1 MKLRTLSIALI
12 IGVALFAVLFVATAP
27 ANAEQT
33 FAPREAGGV
42 ITYTVRVGDT
52 WSRIAN
58 MFGVSSG
65 RLLDFNERRTTNR
78 ISLFAGEVLKIPI
91 DLGTTPSLTAP
102 FLYTVQAGDT
112 VESVTKKFLMDK
124 YWTLYANGLPQTQT
138 FLTVGQTILIPAGP
152 HRYVVQKGDSL
163 PVIAALFGTT
173 ADKLLPSNPQLSGGK
188 IFFPGMYVYIPVIHD
203 IGFTISPF
211 AASGG
216 GGGPS
221 TGTTTTGTST
231 STTSSSTGLTAS
243 PPNPGE
249 VARAANASVI
259 TVVETI
265 TLPQNVINLNQA
277 FQIRTVRLNNVQR
290 DFTRDNGAIITATLQ
305 FRGGTG
311 TYLIR
316 RLFNNLQ
323 SGVKMTGIYVN
334 NDNGQL
340 WNDIDMPF
348 ETTCTATLPI
358 DLFITTGGATIYHHF
373 EFKNIQCP

>member
-1 MKLRTLSIALI
+1 MKLRTLSIAMI
-12 IGVALFAVLFVATAP
+12 IGVVLFAALFIATAP

-33 FAPREAGGV
+33 LAPREAGGV

-138 FLTVGQTILIPAGP
+138 FLTAGQTILIPAGP

-163 PVIAALFGTT
+163 QSIAALFGTT

-221 TGTTTTGTST
+221 TGTTTSGTST
-231 STTSSSTGLTAS
+231 STTSSSTGLTTN
-243 PPNPGE
+243 PPNPDA
-249 VARAANASVI
+249 VARAANANVI
-259 TVVETI
+259 SVVETL
-265 TLPQNVINLNQA
+265 TMPQNVVNLNQA
-277 FQIRTVRLNNVQR
+277 FQIRMVRLNNVQR
-290 DFTRDNGAIITATLQ
+290 DFTRDNGAIVIATLQ

-311 TYLIR
+311 TYTIR
-316 RLFNNLQ
+316 RLNNNLLN
-323 SGVKMTGIYVN
+323 GIKMIGIYVN

-348 ETTCTATLPI
+348 ETTCTATLPV
-358 DLFITTGGATIYHHF
+358 DLYITTGGATTYHHF

>member
-1 MKLRTLSIALI
+1 MKLRTLTIAMI
-12 IGVALFAVLFVATAP
+12 IGVALFAALFIATAP
-27 ANAEQT
+27 ANAEQA
-33 FAPREAGGV
+33 FAPREVGGV
-42 ITYTVRVGDT
+42 ITYTVRFGDT

-58 MFGVSSG
+58 MFGVSPG

-78 ISLFAGEVLKIPI
+78 LSLFAGEALKIPI

-112 VESVTKKFLMDK
+112 VESVTKKFLIDK

-152 HRYVVQKGDSL
+152 HRYVIQKGDSL
-163 PVIAALFGTT
+163 PGIAALFGTT
-173 ADKLLPSNPQLSGGK
+173 TDKLLPSNPQLSGGK
-188 IFFPGMYVYIPVIHD
+188 IFFTGMYIYIPVIYD
-203 IGFTISPF
+203 LGFTISPF

-221 TGTTTTGTST
+221 TATTTTGAST
-231 STTSSSTGLTAS
+231 STTGLTIS
-243 PPNPGE
+243 PPNPDA
-249 VARAANASVI
+249 VARAANANVV

-265 TLPQNVINLNQA
+265 TMPQNVVNLNQA
-277 FQIRTVRLNNVQR
+277 FQIRWVRLNAVQR

-311 TYLIR
+311 TYVIR
-316 RLFNNLQ
+316 RLLNNMQ